1 MKSIAVITGDVIKSR
16 DGEPKEWLNIL
27 KDTLQQYGSSPKDWD
42 VYRGDSFQ
50 LAIAPQKALTAA
62 LHIKASIKQNKLH
75 DARMGIGIGTFQFE
89 AQKITE
95 SNGQAFVNSGACFE
109 SLKTQ
114 TLAIK
119 TDQPQ
124 LNDSLNTMFGLA
136 LLTIDHWSSPVSKTI
151 KVALENPD
159 KNQSQLAQLLNHTQS
174 NTSKALKRGG
184 FDEIMAMNAYY
195 VKNISKL

>member
-1 MKSIAVITGDVIKSR
+1 MKSIAVITGDIIKSR

-75 DARMGIGIGTFQFE
+75 DVRMGIGIGTFQFE

-119 TDQPQ
+119 TDRPQ

-151 KVALENPD
+151 KAALENPD
-159 KNQSQLAQLLNHTQS
+159 KNQSQLAQLLNHSQS

-195 VKNISKL
+195 VKNVSKL